1 MTKCRAGVLTAMVM
15 ALAMWP
21 AASKGAD
28 TGVCAPARK
37 AANLNFTLKDVQGK
51 NVALSAY
58 KGQVIMLD
66 FWATWCAPC
75 KVEIPWFVELYK
87 KYQSQG
93 FVVLG
98 VSVDD
103 SVDKLK
109 PFVAKFKMNYPVLIG
124 DGRDDVKDAFGP
136 LVGFPTSVLIA
147 RDGTIC
153 STHIG
158 YAPRERFE
166 REVGALMALK

>member
-1 MTKCRAGVLTAMVM
+1 MIKRWAGALIGVGLVL
-15 ALAMWP
+15 ALWP
-21 AASKGAD
+21 AVSSGAEPG
-28 TGVCAPARK
+28 TCAPARK
-37 AANLNFTLKDVQGK
+37 PANLNFTMKDVQGK
-51 NVALSAY
+51 DVALSAY
-58 KGQVIMLD
+58 KGQVILLD

-87 KYQSQG
+87 KYRSQG

-103 SVDKLK
+103 SVSKLT
-109 PFVAKFKMNYPVLIG
+109 PFVAQFKMNYPVLIG
-124 DGRDDVKDAFGP
+124 DGRDDVKDAYGP

-158 YAPRERFE
+158 FAPKERFE
-166 REVGALMALK
+166 REVSALLPAK